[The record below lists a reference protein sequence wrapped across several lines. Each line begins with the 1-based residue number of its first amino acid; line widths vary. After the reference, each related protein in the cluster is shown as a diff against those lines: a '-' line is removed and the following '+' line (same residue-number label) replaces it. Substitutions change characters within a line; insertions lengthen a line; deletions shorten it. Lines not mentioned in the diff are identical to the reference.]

1 MPADVCAWVAAKIR
15 AWTFPLLP
23 GCTSA
28 KCHRSPGPLLW
39 FLYMESATRTGSK
52 SETEP
57 FDRTGARCLLKA
69 NMPVSSQECSCW
81 VHVWAVKR
89 PSWFVFHSLECKLYH
104 WIAFT
109 ACSLLAWGY
118 PLMHFFTVGKL
129 HWHFSGWISPCW
141 TRNFWGG
148 KLLFCVEQHLH
159 PLSNAH
165 IQRNACKVSPGS
177 YFIAIPHPLDAQ
189 TIHMWVTGVTSLPAA
204 AAHHLCLL
212 RKGSCE
218 YLYMQFWALCMFCP
232 VPEEKWVLLAV
243 FHHKCLKAKDQCSEG
258 CKIKHPNQL
267 LLVHQGK

>member
-23 GCTSA
+23 GCTNA

-89 PSWFVFHSLECKLYH
+89 PSLFVFHLLECKLYH

-118 PLMHFFTVGKL
+118 TLMHFFTVGKL
-129 HWHFSGWISPCW
+129 HWHFSGWISPYW

-148 KLLFCVEQHLH
+148 KLLFCVEQHPH

-189 TIHMWVTGVTSLPAA
+189 MHPYVSNWCYFITSCCCTSPVSFEKGWLWISLHAILSTVHVLPCAWGKVGAA
-204 AAHHLCLL
+204 GCFPPQMP
-212 RKGSCE
+212 KGKRW
-218 YLYMQFWALCMFCP
+218 M
-232 VPEEKWVLLAV
+232 
-243 FHHKCLKAKDQCSEG
+243 
-258 CKIKHPNQL
+258 
-267 LLVHQGK
+267 